1 MYSRHG
7 KSRNKGECGML
18 KITSMK
24 MRLMLAIG
32 GVSLISTLCIGA
44 YFIVSTVRDNHAQLA
59 TYRADLEENVGN
71 QLKGE
76 TEVAYGILDEYYKKQ
91 QAGEL
96 TEEQAKKEA
105 ADRVRDLR
113 YDGGKGYFWIDT
125 VDGNNVVLL
134 GRKDVEGTN
143 RFNAKDPNGYPY
155 IQEINK
161 SAQQE
166 GGGFTRWMF
175 PKPGETEPLPKYGY
189 SIEFK
194 PYHWVI
200 GTGVWIDEIDAI
212 IAQKEAKL
220 AADLRTSILELLG
233 VIVLLQI
240 LMALFSRY
248 VGANIAQPIVRTTER
263 LGIMGTGDFRL
274 EGEAAAEMQEL
285 ASRPDELGTMAQAMQ
300 EMNEKVRALMRNVA
314 QTAEYLAASSEE
326 LTSSAEQAAD
336 VSQSIAESIVKV
348 AGACSEQFDGVQTA
362 NEHTKKL
369 TQHMQDFEGHLEETG
384 QQVQK
389 TSDVATEGRQGVA
402 TAVTGMQSI
411 QTNVSHIAEI
421 IEGLG
426 ENSKQIGEI
435 VDTIAGIAEQTNL
448 LALNAAIEAARA
460 GEHGRG
466 FAVVADEVR
475 KLAEQSQ
482 EAASEISERIG
493 RIQSSTQEAVDAMH
507 QGLSEV
513 MDGTKTVQ
521 GAGTSFEGIASM
533 VGKVAEASQAMQSS
547 VERLTQSIGRIDAAV
562 EEINT
567 KSRSVADE
575 AQTVSAATEEETASM
590 HEIADASRKLAEQA
604 QNLQNSIAVFKI

>member
-1 MYSRHG
+1 
-7 KSRNKGECGML
+7 ML
-18 KITSMK
+18 KISSMK
-24 MRLMLAIG
+24 TRLMLAIG
-32 GVSLISTLCIGA
+32 GVSLVSTLCVGA

-59 TYRADLEENVGN
+59 TYRADLEDSVGS

-76 TEVAYGILDEYYKKQ
+76 TEVAYGIIEEYYKKQ

-96 TEEQAKKEA
+96 TEDQAKKEA

-143 RFNAKDPNGYPY
+143 RYNAKDPNGFPY

-161 SAQQE
+161 AAQQE
-166 GGGFTRWMF
+166 GGGFTRWAF
-175 PKPGETEPLPKYGY
+175 PKPGETESLPKYGY
-189 SIEFK
+189 SIEFQ

-212 IAQKEAKL
+212 VAQKEAKL
-220 AADLRTSILELLG
+220 AADLRTSILESLG

-248 VGANIAQPIVRTTER
+248 VGANIARPIVRTTER
-263 LGIMGTGDFRL
+263 LGVMGTGDFRL

-348 AGACSEQFDGVQTA
+348 AGACSEQFDDVQTA

-369 TQHMQDFEGHLEETG
+369 TQNMQDFEGHLEETG

-389 TSDVATEGRQGVA
+389 TSNVATEGRQGVA

-411 QTNVSHIAEI
+411 ETNVSHIAEL

-513 MDGTKTVQ
+513 MDGTKIVQ
-521 GAGTSFEGIASM
+521 GAGTSFDGIASM
-533 VGKVAEASQAMQSS
+533 VGKAAAASQAMQSS

>member
-1 MYSRHG
+1 
-7 KSRNKGECGML
+7 ML
-18 KITSMK
+18 NISSMK
-24 MRLMLAIG
+24 TRLMLAIG
-32 GVSLISTLCIGA
+32 GVSLVSTLCVGA

-59 TYRADLEENVGN
+59 AYRTDLEESVGN

-76 TEVAYGILDEYYKKQ
+76 TEVAYGILEEYYKKQ

-96 TEEQAKKEA
+96 TEDQAKKEA

-113 YDGGKGYFWIDT
+113 YDGGNGYFWIDT

-134 GRKDVEGTN
+134 GRKDVEGKN
-143 RFNAKDPNGYPY
+143 RFNAKDSNGYPF

-161 SAQQE
+161 AAQQE
-166 GGGFTRWMF
+166 GGGFTRWTF

-194 PYHWVI
+194 PYQWVL
-200 GTGVWIDEIDAI
+200 GTGVWIDEIDAMV
-212 IAQKEAKL
+212 AQKEAAL
-220 AADLRTSILELLG
+220 SASLRTSILEALG
-233 VIVLLQI
+233 VMVLLQI
-240 LMALFSRY
+240 ILALFARY
-248 VGANIAQPIVRTTER
+248 IGANIARPIVRTTER
-263 LGIMGTGDFRL
+263 LGVMGTGDFRL

-348 AGACSEQFDGVQTA
+348 AGACSEQFDDVQTA

-411 QTNVSHIAEI
+411 QTNVSHIAEL

-521 GAGTSFEGIASM
+521 GAGTSFDGIASM
-533 VGKVAEASQAMQSS
+533 VGKVAAASQAMQSS
-547 VERLTQSIGRIDAAV
+547 VERLTQSIGHIDAAV

-604 QNLQNSIAVFKI
+604 QNLQNAIAVFKI

>member
-1 MYSRHG
+1 
-7 KSRNKGECGML
+7 ML
-18 KITSMK
+18 KISSMK
-24 MRLMLAIG
+24 TRLMLAIG
-32 GVSLISTLCIGA
+32 GVSLVSMLCVGA

-59 TYRADLEENVGN
+59 TYRADLEESVGN

-76 TEVAYGILDEYYKKQ
+76 TEVAYGILEEYYKKQ

-96 TEEQAKKEA
+96 TEDQAKKEA

-143 RFNAKDPNGYPY
+143 RYNAKDPNGFPY

-161 SAQQE
+161 AAQQE
-166 GGGFTRWMF
+166 GGGFTRWAF
-175 PKPGETEPLPKYGY
+175 PKPGETESLPKYGY
-189 SIEFK
+189 SIEFQ

-212 IAQKEAKL
+212 VAQKEAKL
-220 AADLRTSILELLG
+220 AADLRTSILESLG

-248 VGANIAQPIVRTTER
+248 VGANIARPIVRTTER
-263 LGIMGTGDFRL
+263 LGVMGTGDFRL

-348 AGACSEQFDGVQTA
+348 AGACSEQFDDVQTA

-411 QTNVSHIAEI
+411 QTNVSHIAEL

-521 GAGTSFEGIASM
+521 GAGTSFDGIASM
-533 VGKVAEASQAMQSS
+533 VGKVAAASQAMQSS
-547 VERLTQSIGRIDAAV
+547 VERLTQSIGHIDAAV

-604 QNLQNSIAVFKI
+604 QNLQNAIAVFKI

>member
-1 MYSRHG
+1 
-7 KSRNKGECGML
+7 ML
-18 KITSMK
+18 KISSMK
-24 MRLMLAIG
+24 TRLMLAIG
-32 GVSLISTLCIGA
+32 GVSLVSTLCVGA

-59 TYRADLEENVGN
+59 TYRADLEESVGN

-76 TEVAYGILDEYYKKQ
+76 TEVAYGILEEYYKKQ

-96 TEEQAKKEA
+96 TEDQAKKEA
-105 ADRVRDLR
+105 ADCVRDLR

-143 RFNAKDPNGYPY
+143 RYNAKDPNGFPY

-161 SAQQE
+161 AAQQE
-166 GGGFTRWMF
+166 GGGFTRWEF
-175 PKPGETEPLPKYGY
+175 PKPGETESLPKYGY
-189 SIEFK
+189 SIEFQ

-200 GTGVWIDEIDAI
+200 GTGVWIDAIDAI
-212 IAQKEAKL
+212 VAQKEAKL
-220 AADLRTSILELLG
+220 AANLRTSILESLG

-240 LMALFSRY
+240 LLALFARY
-248 VGANIAQPIVRTTER
+248 IGANIARPIVRTTER
-263 LGIMGTGDFRL
+263 LGVMGTGDFRL
-274 EGEAAAEMQEL
+274 EGEAAAEMEEL

-348 AGACSEQFDGVQTA
+348 AGACSEQFDDVQTA

-411 QTNVSHIAEI
+411 QTNVSHIAEL

-448 LALNAAIEAARA
+448 LALNAAIEAARGGA
-460 GEHGRG
+460 CRG

-521 GAGTSFEGIASM
+521 GAGTSFDGIASM
-533 VGKVAEASQAMQSS
+533 VGKVAAASQAMQSS
-547 VERLTQSIGRIDAAV
+547 VERLKQSIGHIDAAV

-604 QNLQNSIAVFKI
+604 QNLQNAIAVFKI

>member
-1 MYSRHG
+1 
-7 KSRNKGECGML
+7 ML
-18 KITSMK
+18 KISSMK
-24 MRLMLAIG
+24 TRLMLAIG
-32 GVSLISTLCIGA
+32 GVSLVSTLCVGA

-59 TYRADLEENVGN
+59 TYQADLEESVGN

-76 TEVAYGILDEYYKKQ
+76 TEVAYGILEEYYKKQ

-96 TEEQAKKEA
+96 TEDQAKKEA

-113 YDGGKGYFWIDT
+113 YDGGNGYFWIDT

-134 GRKDVEGTN
+134 GRKDVEGKN
-143 RFNAKDPNGYPY
+143 RFNAKDSNGYPF

-161 SAQQE
+161 AAQQE
-166 GGGFTRWMF
+166 GGGFTRWTF

-194 PYHWVI
+194 PYQWVL
-200 GTGVWIDEIDAI
+200 GTGVWIDEIDAMV
-212 IAQKEAKL
+212 AQKEAAL
-220 AADLRTSILELLG
+220 SASLRTSILEALG
-233 VIVLLQI
+233 VMVLLQI
-240 LMALFSRY
+240 ILALFARY
-248 VGANIAQPIVRTTER
+248 IGANIARPIMRMTER

-274 EGEAAAEMQEL
+274 EGEAAAEMEEL

-300 EMNEKVRALMRNVA
+300 ELNEKVRALMRNVA

-348 AGACSEQFDGVQTA
+348 AGACSEQFDDVQTA

-369 TQHMQDFEGHLEETG
+369 TQNMQDFEGHLEETG

-389 TSDVATEGRQGVA
+389 TSNVATEGRQGVA

-411 QTNVSHIAEI
+411 ETNVSHIAEL

-521 GAGTSFEGIASM
+521 GAGTSFDGIASM
-533 VGKVAEASQAMQSS
+533 VGKAAAASQAMQSS
-547 VERLTQSIGRIDAAV
+547 VERLTQSIGHIDAAV

-604 QNLQNSIAVFKI
+604 QNLQNAIAVFKI

>member
-1 MYSRHG
+1 
-7 KSRNKGECGML
+7 ML

-24 MRLMLAIG
+24 TRLMLAIG

-44 YFIVSTVRDNHAQLA
+44 YFIVSAVRDNHAQLA

-113 YDGGKGYFWIDT
+113 YDGGNGYFWIDT

-248 VGANIAQPIVRTTER
+248 VGANIARPIVRTTER

-547 VERLTQSIGRIDAAV
+547 VERLTQSIGRIDTAV

>member
-1 MYSRHG
+1 
-7 KSRNKGECGML
+7 
-18 KITSMK
+18 MK
-24 MRLMLAIG
+24 TRLMLAIG
-32 GVSLISTLCIGA
+32 GVSLVSTLCVGA

-59 TYRADLEENVGN
+59 TYRADLEESVGN

-76 TEVAYGILDEYYKKQ
+76 TEVAYGILEEYYKKQ

-96 TEEQAKKEA
+96 TEDQAKKEA
-105 ADRVRDLR
+105 ADCVRDLR

-143 RFNAKDPNGYPY
+143 RYNAKDPNGFPY

-161 SAQQE
+161 AAQQE
-166 GGGFTRWMF
+166 GGGFTRWAF
-175 PKPGETEPLPKYGY
+175 PKPGETESLPKYGY
-189 SIEFK
+189 SIEFQ

-212 IAQKEAKL
+212 VAQKEAKL
-220 AADLRTSILELLG
+220 AADLRTSILESLG

-248 VGANIAQPIVRTTER
+248 VGANIARPIVRTTER
-263 LGIMGTGDFRL
+263 LGVMGTGDFRL

-348 AGACSEQFDGVQTA
+348 AGACSEQFDDVQTA

-411 QTNVSHIAEI
+411 QTNVSHIAEL

-521 GAGTSFEGIASM
+521 GAGTSFDGIASM
-533 VGKVAEASQAMQSS
+533 VGKVAAASQAMQSS
-547 VERLTQSIGRIDAAV
+547 VERLKQSIGRIDAAV

-604 QNLQNSIAVFKI
+604 QNLQNAIAVFKI

>member
-1 MYSRHG
+1 
-7 KSRNKGECGML
+7 ML
-18 KITSMK
+18 KISSMK
-24 MRLMLAIG
+24 TRLMLAIG
-32 GVSLISTLCIGA
+32 GVSLVSTLCVGA

-59 TYRADLEENVGN
+59 AYRTDLEESVGN

-76 TEVAYGILDEYYKKQ
+76 TEVAYGILEEYYKKQ

-96 TEEQAKKEA
+96 TEDQAKKEA

-113 YDGGKGYFWIDT
+113 YGDGKGYFWIDT

-143 RFNAKDPNGYPY
+143 RYNAKDPNGFPY

-161 SAQQE
+161 AAQQE
-166 GGGFTRWMF
+166 GGGFTRWEF
-175 PKPGETEPLPKYGY
+175 PKPGETESLPKYGY
-189 SIEFK
+189 SIEFQ

-212 IAQKEAKL
+212 VAQKEAKL
-220 AADLRTSILELLG
+220 AANLRTSILESLG

-240 LMALFSRY
+240 LLALFARY
-248 VGANIAQPIVRTTER
+248 IGANIARPIVRTTER

-300 EMNEKVRALMRNVA
+300 EMNDKVRALMRNVA

-348 AGACSEQFDGVQTA
+348 AGACSEQFDDVQTA

-411 QTNVSHIAEI
+411 QTNVSHIAEL

-521 GAGTSFEGIASM
+521 GAGTSFDGIASM
-533 VGKVAEASQAMQSS
+533 VGKAAAASQAMQSS

>member
-113 YDGGKGYFWIDT
+113 YDGGNGYFWIDT

-248 VGANIAQPIVRTTER
+248 VGANIARPIVRTTER

-300 EMNEKVRALMRNVA
+300 EMNEKVRTLMRNVA

-533 VGKVAEASQAMQSS
+533 VGQVAEASRAMQSS

>member
-1 MYSRHG
+1 
-7 KSRNKGECGML
+7 
-18 KITSMK
+18 MK
-24 MRLMLAIG
+24 TRLMLAIC
-32 GVSLISTLCIGA
+32 GVSIVSTLCIGA
-44 YFIVSTVRDNHAQLA
+44 YFIVSSVRDNHAQLA
-59 TYRADLEENVGN
+59 AYRADLEDNVGS

-76 TEVAYGILDEYYKKQ
+76 TEVAYGILEEYYKKQ

-113 YDGGKGYFWIDT
+113 YDGGKDYFWIDT

>member
-1 MYSRHG
+1 
-7 KSRNKGECGML
+7 ML
-18 KITSMK
+18 NISSMK
-24 MRLMLAIG
+24 TRLMLAIG
-32 GVSLISTLCIGA
+32 GVSLVSTLCVGA

-59 TYRADLEENVGN
+59 AYRTDLEESVGN

-76 TEVAYGILDEYYKKQ
+76 TEVAYGILEEYYKKQ

-96 TEEQAKKEA
+96 TEDQAKKEA

-113 YDGGKGYFWIDT
+113 YDDGKGYFWIDT

-134 GRKDVEGTN
+134 GRKDVEGKN
-143 RFNAKDPNGYPY
+143 RFNAKDSNGYPF

-161 SAQQE
+161 AAQQE
-166 GGGFTRWMF
+166 GGGFTRWTF

-194 PYHWVI
+194 PYQWVL
-200 GTGVWIDEIDAI
+200 GTGVWIDEIDAMV
-212 IAQKEAKL
+212 AQKEAAL
-220 AADLRTSILELLG
+220 SASLRTSILEALG
-233 VIVLLQI
+233 VMVLLQI
-240 LMALFSRY
+240 ILALFARY
-248 VGANIAQPIVRTTER
+248 IGANIARPIVRTTER
-263 LGIMGTGDFRL
+263 LGVMGTGDFRL

-348 AGACSEQFDGVQTA
+348 AGACSEQFDDVQTA

-369 TQHMQDFEGHLEETG
+369 TQHMQDFEGNLEETG

-411 QTNVSHIAEI
+411 QTNVSHIAEL

-521 GAGTSFEGIASM
+521 GAGTSFDGIASM
-533 VGKVAEASQAMQSS
+533 VGKVAAASQAMQSS
-547 VERLTQSIGRIDAAV
+547 VERLTQSIGHIDAAV

-604 QNLQNSIAVFKI
+604 QNLQNAIAVFKI

>member
-1 MYSRHG
+1 
-7 KSRNKGECGML
+7 ML
-18 KITSMK
+18 KISSMK
-24 MRLMLAIG
+24 TRLMLAIC
-32 GVSLISTLCIGA
+32 GVSIVSTLCIGA
-44 YFIVSTVRDNHAQLA
+44 YFIVNTVRDNHAQLA
-59 TYRADLEENVGN
+59 TYRADLEDSVGS

-76 TEVAYGILDEYYKKQ
+76 TEVAYGIIEEYYKKQ

-96 TEEQAKKEA
+96 TEDQAKKEA

-113 YDGGKGYFWIDT
+113 YDDGKGYFWIDT

-143 RFNAKDPNGYPY
+143 RYNAKDPNGFPY

-161 SAQQE
+161 AAQQE
-166 GGGFTRWMF
+166 GGGFTRWEF
-175 PKPGETEPLPKYGY
+175 PKPGETESLPKYGY
-189 SIEFK
+189 SLEFQ
-194 PYHWVI
+194 PYHWVL

-212 IAQKEAKL
+212 VAQKEAKL
-220 AADLRTSILELLG
+220 AANLRTSILESLG

-240 LMALFSRY
+240 LLALFSRY
-248 VGANIAQPIVRTTER
+248 IGANIARPIVRTTER
-263 LGIMGTGDFRL
+263 LGVMGTGDFRL

-348 AGACSEQFDGVQTA
+348 AGACSEQFDDVQTA

-389 TSDVATEGRQGVA
+389 TSNVATEGRQGVA

-411 QTNVSHIAEI
+411 ETNVSHIAEL

-521 GAGTSFEGIASM
+521 GAGTSFDGIASM
-533 VGKVAEASQAMQSS
+533 VGKAAAASQAMQSS

>member
-1 MYSRHG
+1 
-7 KSRNKGECGML
+7 ML
-18 KITSMK
+18 NISSMK
-24 MRLMLAIG
+24 TRLMLAIG
-32 GVSLISTLCIGA
+32 GVSLVSTLCVGA

-59 TYRADLEENVGN
+59 AYRTDLEESVGN

-76 TEVAYGILDEYYKKQ
+76 TEVAYGILEEYYKKQ

-96 TEEQAKKEA
+96 TEDQAKKEA

-113 YDGGKGYFWIDT
+113 YDGGNGYFWIDT

-134 GRKDVEGTN
+134 GRKDVEGKN
-143 RFNAKDPNGYPY
+143 RFNAKDSNGYPF

-161 SAQQE
+161 AAQQE
-166 GGGFTRWMF
+166 GGGFTRWTF

-194 PYHWVI
+194 PYQWVL
-200 GTGVWIDEIDAI
+200 GTGVWIDEIDAMV
-212 IAQKEAKL
+212 AQKEAAL
-220 AADLRTSILELLG
+220 SASLRTSILEALG
-233 VIVLLQI
+233 VMVLLQI
-240 LMALFSRY
+240 ILALFARY
-248 VGANIAQPIVRTTER
+248 IGANIARPIVRTTER
-263 LGIMGTGDFRL
+263 LGVMGTGDFRL

-348 AGACSEQFDGVQTA
+348 AGACSEQFDDVQTA

-369 TQHMQDFEGHLEETG
+369 TQHMQDFEGNLEETG

-411 QTNVSHIAEI
+411 QTNVSHIAEL

-521 GAGTSFEGIASM
+521 GAGTSFDGIASM
-533 VGKVAEASQAMQSS
+533 VGKVAAASQAMQSS
-547 VERLTQSIGRIDAAV
+547 VERLTQSIGHIDAAV

-604 QNLQNSIAVFKI
+604 QNLQNAIAVFKI

>member
-1 MYSRHG
+1 
-7 KSRNKGECGML
+7 ML

-24 MRLMLAIG
+24 TRLMLAIG

-113 YDGGKGYFWIDT
+113 YDGGNGYFWIDT

-248 VGANIAQPIVRTTER
+248 AGANIARPIVRTTER

-362 NEHTKKL
+362 HEHTKKL

-533 VGKVAEASQAMQSS
+533 VGKVAEASRAMQSS
-547 VERLTQSIGRIDAAV
+547 VGRLTQSIGRIDAAV

>member
-1 MYSRHG
+1 
-7 KSRNKGECGML
+7 
-18 KITSMK
+18 MK
-24 MRLMLAIG
+24 TRLMLAIC
-32 GVSLISTLCIGA
+32 GVSIVSTLCIGA
-44 YFIVSTVRDNHAQLA
+44 YFIVSSVRDNHAQLA
-59 TYRADLEENVGN
+59 AYRADLEDNVGS

-76 TEVAYGILDEYYKKQ
+76 TEVAYGILEEYYKKQ

>member
-1 MYSRHG
+1 
-7 KSRNKGECGML
+7 ML
-18 KITSMK
+18 KISSMK
-24 MRLMLAIG
+24 TRLMLAIC
-32 GVSLISTLCIGA
+32 GVSIVSTLCIGA
-44 YFIVSTVRDNHAQLA
+44 YFIVNTVRDNHAQLA
-59 TYRADLEENVGN
+59 TYRADLEDSVGS

-76 TEVAYGILDEYYKKQ
+76 TEVAYGIIEEYYKKQ

-96 TEEQAKKEA
+96 TEDQAKKEA

-113 YDGGKGYFWIDT
+113 YDDGKGYFWIDT

-143 RFNAKDPNGYPY
+143 RYNAKDPNGFPY

-161 SAQQE
+161 AAQQE
-166 GGGFTRWMF
+166 GGGFTRWEF
-175 PKPGETEPLPKYGY
+175 PKPGETESLPKYGY
-189 SIEFK
+189 SIEFQ

-212 IAQKEAKL
+212 VAQKEAKL
-220 AADLRTSILELLG
+220 AANLRTSILESLG

-248 VGANIAQPIVRTTER
+248 IGANIARPIVRTTER
-263 LGIMGTGDFRL
+263 LGVMGTGDFRL

-348 AGACSEQFDGVQTA
+348 AGACSEQFDDVQTA

-389 TSDVATEGRQGVA
+389 TSNVATEGRQGVA

-411 QTNVSHIAEI
+411 ETNVSHIAEL

-521 GAGTSFEGIASM
+521 GAGTSFDGIASM
-533 VGKVAEASQAMQSS
+533 VGKAAAASQAMQSS

>member
-1 MYSRHG
+1 
-7 KSRNKGECGML
+7 ML
-18 KITSMK
+18 KISSMK
-24 MRLMLAIG
+24 TRLMLAIG
-32 GVSLISTLCIGA
+32 GVSLVSTLCVGA

-59 TYRADLEENVGN
+59 AYRTDLEESVGN

-76 TEVAYGILDEYYKKQ
+76 TAVAYGILEEYYKKQ

-96 TEEQAKKEA
+96 TEDQAKKEA

-143 RFNAKDPNGYPY
+143 RYNAKDPNGFPY

-161 SAQQE
+161 AAQQE
-166 GGGFTRWMF
+166 GGGFTRWAF
-175 PKPGETEPLPKYGY
+175 PKPGETESLPKYGY
-189 SIEFK
+189 SIEFQ

-212 IAQKEAKL
+212 VAQKEAKL
-220 AADLRTSILELLG
+220 AADLRTSILESLG

-248 VGANIAQPIVRTTER
+248 VGANIARPIVRTTER
-263 LGIMGTGDFRL
+263 LGVMGTGDFRL

-348 AGACSEQFDGVQTA
+348 AGACSEQFDDVQTA

-369 TQHMQDFEGHLEETG
+369 TQNMQDFEGHLEETG

-389 TSDVATEGRQGVA
+389 TSNVATEGRQGVA

-411 QTNVSHIAEI
+411 ETNVSHIAEL

-513 MDGTKTVQ
+513 MDGTKIVQ
-521 GAGTSFEGIASM
+521 GAGTSFDGIASM
-533 VGKVAEASQAMQSS
+533 VGKAAAASQAMQSS

>member
-1 MYSRHG
+1 
-7 KSRNKGECGML
+7 ML

-113 YDGGKGYFWIDT
+113 YDGGNGYFWIDT

>member
-1 MYSRHG
+1 
-7 KSRNKGECGML
+7 
-18 KITSMK
+18 MK
-24 MRLMLAIG
+24 TRLMLAIC
-32 GVSLISTLCIGA
+32 GVSIVSTLCIGA

-113 YDGGKGYFWIDT
+113 YDGGNGYFWIDT

-248 VGANIAQPIVRTTER
+248 VGANIARPIVRTTER
-263 LGIMGTGDFRL
+263 LVIMGTGDFRL

-362 NEHTKKL
+362 HEHTKKL

-533 VGKVAEASQAMQSS
+533 VGKVAEASRAMQSS

>member
-1 MYSRHG
+1 
-7 KSRNKGECGML
+7 ML
-18 KITSMK
+18 KISSMK
-24 MRLMLAIG
+24 TRLMLAIG
-32 GVSLISTLCIGA
+32 GVSLVSTLCVGA

-59 TYRADLEENVGN
+59 TYRADLEDSVGS

-76 TEVAYGILDEYYKKQ
+76 TEVAYGIIEEYYKKQ

-96 TEEQAKKEA
+96 TEDQAKKEA

-113 YDGGKGYFWIDT
+113 YDDGKGYFWIDT

-143 RFNAKDPNGYPY
+143 RYNAKDPNGFPY

-161 SAQQE
+161 AAQQE
-166 GGGFTRWMF
+166 GGGFTRWEF
-175 PKPGETEPLPKYGY
+175 PKPGETESLPKYGY
-189 SIEFK
+189 SIEFQ

-212 IAQKEAKL
+212 VAQKEAKL
-220 AADLRTSILELLG
+220 AANLRTSILESLG

-248 VGANIAQPIVRTTER
+248 IGANIARPIVRTTER
-263 LGIMGTGDFRL
+263 LGVMGTGDFRL

-348 AGACSEQFDGVQTA
+348 AGACSEQFDDVQTA

-369 TQHMQDFEGHLEETG
+369 TQNMQDFEGHLEETG

-389 TSDVATEGRQGVA
+389 TSNVATEGRQGVA

-411 QTNVSHIAEI
+411 ETNVSHIAEL

-521 GAGTSFEGIASM
+521 GAGTSFDGIASM
-533 VGKVAEASQAMQSS
+533 VGKAAAASQAMQSS

>member
-1 MYSRHG
+1 
-7 KSRNKGECGML
+7 
-18 KITSMK
+18 MK
-24 MRLMLAIG
+24 TRLMLAIC
-32 GVSLISTLCIGA
+32 GVSIVSTLCIGA

-59 TYRADLEENVGN
+59 AYRADLEDNVGS

-76 TEVAYGILDEYYKKQ
+76 TEVAYGILEEYYKKQ

>member
-113 YDGGKGYFWIDT
+113 YDGGNGYFWIDT

-248 VGANIAQPIVRTTER
+248 AGANIARPIVRTTER

-533 VGKVAEASQAMQSS
+533 VGKVAEASRAMQSS
-547 VERLTQSIGRIDAAV
+547 VGRLTQSIGRIDAAV

>member
-1 MYSRHG
+1 
-7 KSRNKGECGML
+7 
-18 KITSMK
+18 MK
-24 MRLMLAIG
+24 TRLMLAIC
-32 GVSLISTLCIGA
+32 GVSIVSTLCIGA

-59 TYRADLEENVGN
+59 VYRADLEDSVGN

-76 TEVAYGILDEYYKKQ
+76 TEVAYGILEEYYKKQ

-96 TEEQAKKEA
+96 TEDQAKKEA

-113 YDGGKGYFWIDT
+113 YDGGNGYFWIDT

-134 GRKDVEGTN
+134 GRKDVEGKN
-143 RFNAKDPNGYPY
+143 RFNAKDSNGYPF

-161 SAQQE
+161 AAQQE
-166 GGGFTRWMF
+166 GGGFTRWTF

-194 PYHWVI
+194 PYQWVL
-200 GTGVWIDEIDAI
+200 GTGVWIDEIDAMV
-212 IAQKEAKL
+212 AQKEAAL
-220 AADLRTSILELLG
+220 SASLRTSILEALG
-233 VIVLLQI
+233 VMVLLQI
-240 LMALFSRY
+240 ILALFARY
-248 VGANIAQPIVRTTER
+248 IGANIARPIVRTTER
-263 LGIMGTGDFRL
+263 LGVMGTGDFRL

-285 ASRPDELGTMAQAMQ
+285 ASRPDEFGTMAQAMQ

-369 TQHMQDFEGHLEETG
+369 TQHMQDFEGNLEETG

-411 QTNVSHIAEI
+411 QTNVSHIAEL

-521 GAGTSFEGIASM
+521 GAGTSFDGIASM
-533 VGKVAEASQAMQSS
+533 VGKVAAASQAMQSS
-547 VERLTQSIGRIDAAV
+547 VERLTQSIGHIDAAV

-604 QNLQNSIAVFKI
+604 QNLQNAIAVFKI

>member
-1 MYSRHG
+1 
-7 KSRNKGECGML
+7 ML
-18 KITSMK
+18 KISSMK
-24 MRLMLAIG
+24 TRLMLAIG
-32 GVSLISTLCIGA
+32 GVSLVSTLCVGA

-59 TYRADLEENVGN
+59 TYRADLEESVGN

-76 TEVAYGILDEYYKKQ
+76 TEVAYGILEEYYKKQ

-96 TEEQAKKEA
+96 TEDQAKKEA

-143 RFNAKDPNGYPY
+143 RYNAKDPNGFPY

-161 SAQQE
+161 AAQQE
-166 GGGFTRWMF
+166 GGGFTRWAF
-175 PKPGETEPLPKYGY
+175 PKPGETESLPKYGY
-189 SIEFK
+189 SIEFQ

-212 IAQKEAKL
+212 VAQKEAKL
-220 AADLRTSILELLG
+220 AADLRTSILESLG

-248 VGANIAQPIVRTTER
+248 VGANIARPIVRTTER
-263 LGIMGTGDFRL
+263 LGVMGTGDFRL

-348 AGACSEQFDGVQTA
+348 AGACSEQFDDVQTA

-389 TSDVATEGRQGVA
+389 TSNVATEGRQGVA

-411 QTNVSHIAEI
+411 ETNVSHIAEL

-513 MDGTKTVQ
+513 MDGTKIVQ
-521 GAGTSFEGIASM
+521 GAGTSFDGIASM
-533 VGKVAEASQAMQSS
+533 VGKAAAASQAMQSS

>member
-1 MYSRHG
+1 
-7 KSRNKGECGML
+7 ML
-18 KITSMK
+18 KISSMK
-24 MRLMLAIG
+24 TRLMLAIC
-32 GVSLISTLCIGA
+32 GVSIVSTLCIGA
-44 YFIVSTVRDNHAQLA
+44 YFIVNTVRDNHAQLA
-59 TYRADLEENVGN
+59 TYRADLEDSVGS

-76 TEVAYGILDEYYKKQ
+76 TEVAYGIIEEYYKKQ

-96 TEEQAKKEA
+96 TEDQAKKEA

-113 YDGGKGYFWIDT
+113 YDDGKGYFWIDT

-143 RFNAKDPNGYPY
+143 RYNAKDPNGFPY

-161 SAQQE
+161 AAQQE
-166 GGGFTRWMF
+166 GGGFTRWEF
-175 PKPGETEPLPKYGY
+175 PKPGETESLPKYGY
-189 SIEFK
+189 SIEFQ

-212 IAQKEAKL
+212 VAQKEAKL
-220 AADLRTSILELLG
+220 AANLRTSILESLG

-240 LMALFSRY
+240 LLALFSRDI
-248 VGANIAQPIVRTTER
+248 GANIARPIVRTTER
-263 LGIMGTGDFRL
+263 LGVMGTGDFRL

-348 AGACSEQFDGVQTA
+348 AGACSEQFDDVQTA

-389 TSDVATEGRQGVA
+389 TSNVATEGRQGVA

-411 QTNVSHIAEI
+411 ETNVSHIAEL

-521 GAGTSFEGIASM
+521 GAGTSFDGIASM
-533 VGKVAEASQAMQSS
+533 VGKAAAASQAMQSS

>member
-1 MYSRHG
+1 M
-7 KSRNKGECGML
+7 
-18 KITSMK
+18 
-24 MRLMLAIG
+24 
-32 GVSLISTLCIGA
+32 
-44 YFIVSTVRDNHAQLA
+44 
-59 TYRADLEENVGN
+59 
-71 QLKGE
+71 
-76 TEVAYGILDEYYKKQ
+76 
-91 QAGEL
+91 
-96 TEEQAKKEA
+96 
-105 ADRVRDLR
+105 
-113 YDGGKGYFWIDT
+113 
-125 VDGNNVVLL
+125 
-134 GRKDVEGTN
+134 
-143 RFNAKDPNGYPY
+143 
-155 IQEINK
+155 
-161 SAQQE
+161 
-166 GGGFTRWMF
+166 
-175 PKPGETEPLPKYGY
+175 
-189 SIEFK
+189 
-194 PYHWVI
+194 I

-212 IAQKEAKL
+212 VAQKEAKL
-220 AADLRTSILELLG
+220 AADLRTSILESLG

-248 VGANIAQPIVRTTER
+248 VGANIARPIVRTTER
-263 LGIMGTGDFRL
+263 LGVMGTGDFRL

-348 AGACSEQFDGVQTA
+348 AGACSEQFDDVQTA

-369 TQHMQDFEGHLEETG
+369 TQNMQDFEGHLEETG

-389 TSDVATEGRQGVA
+389 TSNVATEGRQGVA

-411 QTNVSHIAEI
+411 ETNVSHIAEL

-521 GAGTSFEGIASM
+521 GAGTSFDGIASM
-533 VGKVAEASQAMQSS
+533 VGKVAAASQAMQSS
-547 VERLTQSIGRIDAAV
+547 VERLTQSIGHIDAAV

>member
-1 MYSRHG
+1 
-7 KSRNKGECGML
+7 ML
-18 KITSMK
+18 RLSSMK
-24 MRLMLAIG
+24 TRLMLAIG
-32 GVSLISTLCIGA
+32 GVSLVTTLCIGG
-44 YFIVSTVRDNHAQLA
+44 YFIAGTVSDNHAQLA
-59 TYRADLEENVGN
+59 AYRADLEKNIGN

-76 TEVAYGILDEYYKKQ
+76 TEVAYSIIGEYYKKQ

-113 YDGGKGYFWIDT
+113 YDDGKGYFWIDT

-134 GRKDVEGTN
+134 GRKDVEGKN
-143 RFNAKDPNGYPY
+143 RFNAKDSNGSPF

-161 SAQQE
+161 AAQQE
-166 GGGFTRWMF
+166 GGGFTRWTF

-194 PYHWVI
+194 PYQWVL
-200 GTGVWIDEIDAI
+200 GTGVWIDEIDAMVV
-212 IAQKEAKL
+212 QKEAAL
-220 AADLRTSILELLG
+220 SASLRTSILESLG
-233 VIVLLQI
+233 VMVLLLII
-240 LMALFSRY
+240 LALFARY
-248 VGANIAQPIVRTTER
+248 IGANIARPIVRTTER
-263 LGIMGTGDFRL
+263 LGVMGTGDFRL

-348 AGACSEQFDGVQTA
+348 AGACSEQFDDVQTA

-411 QTNVSHIAEI
+411 QTNVSHIAEL

-521 GAGTSFEGIASM
+521 GAGTSFDGIASM
-533 VGKVAEASQAMQSS
+533 VGKTAAASQAMQSS
-547 VERLTQSIGRIDAAV
+547 V

>member
-1 MYSRHG
+1 
-7 KSRNKGECGML
+7 ML
-18 KITSMK
+18 KISSMK
-24 MRLMLAIG
+24 TRLMLAIG
-32 GVSLISTLCIGA
+32 GVSLVSTLCVGA

-59 TYRADLEENVGN
+59 TYRADLEDSVGS

-76 TEVAYGILDEYYKKQ
+76 TEVAYGIIEEYYKKQ

-96 TEEQAKKEA
+96 TEDQAKKEA

-113 YDGGKGYFWIDT
+113 YDDGKGYFWIDT

-143 RFNAKDPNGYPY
+143 RYNAKDPNGFPY

-161 SAQQE
+161 AAQQE
-166 GGGFTRWMF
+166 GGGFTRWEF
-175 PKPGETEPLPKYGY
+175 PKPGEIESLPKYGY
-189 SIEFK
+189 SIEFQ

-212 IAQKEAKL
+212 VAQKEAKL
-220 AADLRTSILELLG
+220 AANLRTSILESLG

-240 LMALFSRY
+240 LLALFSRY
-248 VGANIAQPIVRTTER
+248 IGANIARPIVRTTER
-263 LGIMGTGDFRL
+263 LGVMGTGDFRL

-348 AGACSEQFDGVQTA
+348 AGACSEQFDDVQTA

-389 TSDVATEGRQGVA
+389 TSNVATEGRQGVA

-411 QTNVSHIAEI
+411 ETNVSHIAEL

-521 GAGTSFEGIASM
+521 GAGTSFDGIASM
-533 VGKVAEASQAMQSS
+533 VGKAAAASQAMQSS

>member
-1 MYSRHG
+1 
-7 KSRNKGECGML
+7 
-18 KITSMK
+18 MK

-113 YDGGKGYFWIDT
+113 YDGGNGYFWIDT

-248 VGANIAQPIVRTTER
+248 AGANIARPIVRTTER

-533 VGKVAEASQAMQSS
+533 VGKVAEASRAMQSS
-547 VERLTQSIGRIDAAV
+547 VGRLTQSIGRIDAAV

>member
-1 MYSRHG
+1 
-7 KSRNKGECGML
+7 ML
-18 KITSMK
+18 KISSMK
-24 MRLMLAIG
+24 TRLMLAIG
-32 GVSLISTLCIGA
+32 GVSLVSTLCVGA

-59 TYRADLEENVGN
+59 TYRADLEDSVGS

-76 TEVAYGILDEYYKKQ
+76 TEVAYGIIEEYYKKQ

-96 TEEQAKKEA
+96 TEDQAKKEA

-113 YDGGKGYFWIDT
+113 YDDGKGYFWIDT

-143 RFNAKDPNGYPY
+143 RYNAKDPNGFPY

-161 SAQQE
+161 AAQQE
-166 GGGFTRWMF
+166 GGGFTRWEF
-175 PKPGETEPLPKYGY
+175 PKPGETESLPKYGY
-189 SIEFK
+189 SIEFQ

-212 IAQKEAKL
+212 VAQKEAKL
-220 AADLRTSILELLG
+220 AANLRTSILESLG

-240 LMALFSRY
+240 LLALFSRY
-248 VGANIAQPIVRTTER
+248 IGANIARPIVRTTER
-263 LGIMGTGDFRL
+263 LGVMGTGDFRL

-348 AGACSEQFDGVQTA
+348 AGACSEQFDDVQTA

-389 TSDVATEGRQGVA
+389 TSNVATEGRQGVA

-411 QTNVSHIAEI
+411 ETNVSHIAEL

-521 GAGTSFEGIASM
+521 GAGTSFDGIASM
-533 VGKVAEASQAMQSS
+533 VGKAAAASQAMQSS

>member
-1 MYSRHG
+1 
-7 KSRNKGECGML
+7 ML
-18 KITSMK
+18 NISSMK
-24 MRLMLAIG
+24 TRLMLAIG
-32 GVSLISTLCIGA
+32 GVSLVSTLCVGA

-59 TYRADLEENVGN
+59 AYRTDLEESVGN

-76 TEVAYGILDEYYKKQ
+76 TEVAYGLLEEYYKKQ

-96 TEEQAKKEA
+96 TEDQAKKEA

-113 YDGGKGYFWIDT
+113 YDDGKGYFWIDT

-143 RFNAKDPNGYPY
+143 RYNAKDPNGFPY
-155 IQEINK
+155 IQELNK
-161 SAQQE
+161 AAQQE
-166 GGGFTRWMF
+166 GGGFTRWEF
-175 PKPGETEPLPKYGY
+175 PKPGETESLPKYGY
-189 SIEFK
+189 SIEFQ

-200 GTGVWIDEIDAI
+200 GTGVWIDEIDAFV
-212 IAQKEAKL
+212 AQKEAKL
-220 AADLRTSILELLG
+220 AANLRTSILESLG

-240 LMALFSRY
+240 LLALFARY
-248 VGANIAQPIVRTTER
+248 IGANIARPIVRTTER
-263 LGIMGTGDFRL
+263 LGVMGTGDFRL

-348 AGACSEQFDGVQTA
+348 AGACSEQFDDVQTA

-411 QTNVSHIAEI
+411 QTNVSHIAEL

-521 GAGTSFEGIASM
+521 GAGTSFDGIASM
-533 VGKVAEASQAMQSS
+533 VGKAAAASQAMQSS
-547 VERLTQSIGRIDAAV
+547 VERLTQSIGHIDAAV

>member
-1 MYSRHG
+1 
-7 KSRNKGECGML
+7 
-18 KITSMK
+18 MK
-24 MRLMLAIG
+24 TRLMLAIC
-32 GVSLISTLCIGA
+32 GVSIVSTLCIGA

-59 TYRADLEENVGN
+59 AYRADLEDNVGS

-76 TEVAYGILDEYYKKQ
+76 TEVAYGILEEYYKKQ

-175 PKPGETEPLPKYGY
+175 PKPGETESLPKYGY

-194 PYHWVI
+194 PYHWVL

-212 IAQKEAKL
+212 VAQKEAKL
-220 AADLRTSILELLG
+220 AADLRTSILESLG
-233 VIVLLQI
+233 MMVLLQV
-240 LMALFSRY
+240 LLALFSRY
-248 VGANIAQPIVRTTER
+248 VGANIARPIVRTTER

-326 LTSSAEQAAD
+326 LTSS
-336 VSQSIAESIVKV
+336 QSIAESIVKV
-348 AGACSEQFDGVQTA
+348 AGACSEQFDDVQTA

-411 QTNVSHIAEI
+411 QTNVSHIAEL

-435 VDTIAGIAEQTNL
+435 VDTIANIADQTNL

>member
-113 YDGGKGYFWIDT
+113 YDGGNGYFWIDT

-248 VGANIAQPIVRTTER
+248 VGANIARPIVRTTER

-389 TSDVATEGRQGVA
+389 TSDVATEGRHGVA

-533 VGKVAEASQAMQSS
+533 VGKVAEASRAMQSS

>member
-1 MYSRHG
+1 
-7 KSRNKGECGML
+7 ML
-18 KITSMK
+18 KISSMK
-24 MRLMLAIG
+24 TRLMLAIG
-32 GVSLISTLCIGA
+32 GVSLVSTLCVGA

-59 TYRADLEENVGN
+59 TYRADLEDSVGS

-76 TEVAYGILDEYYKKQ
+76 TEVAYGIIEEYYKKQ

-96 TEEQAKKEA
+96 TEDQAKKEA

-113 YDGGKGYFWIDT
+113 YDDGKGYFWIDT

-143 RFNAKDPNGYPY
+143 RYNAKDPNGFPY

-161 SAQQE
+161 AAQQE
-166 GGGFTRWMF
+166 GGGFTRWEF
-175 PKPGETEPLPKYGY
+175 PKPGETESLPKYGY
-189 SIEFK
+189 SIEFQ

-212 IAQKEAKL
+212 VAQKEAKL
-220 AADLRTSILELLG
+220 AANLRTSILESLG

-248 VGANIAQPIVRTTER
+248 IGANIARPIVRTTER
-263 LGIMGTGDFRL
+263 LGVMGTGDFRL

-348 AGACSEQFDGVQTA
+348 AGACSEQFDDVQTA

-389 TSDVATEGRQGVA
+389 TSNVATEGRQGVA

-411 QTNVSHIAEI
+411 ETNVSHIAEL

-521 GAGTSFEGIASM
+521 GAGTSFDGIASM
-533 VGKVAEASQAMQSS
+533 VGKAAVASQAMQSS

>member
-113 YDGGKGYFWIDT
+113 YDGGNGYFWIDT

-212 IAQKEAKL
+212 NAQKDAKL

-248 VGANIAQPIVRTTER
+248 AGANIARPIVRTTER

-533 VGKVAEASQAMQSS
+533 VGKVAEASRAMQSS

>member
-1 MYSRHG
+1 
-7 KSRNKGECGML
+7 ML
-18 KITSMK
+18 NISSMK
-24 MRLMLAIG
+24 TRLMLAIG
-32 GVSLISTLCIGA
+32 GVSLVSTLCVGA

-59 TYRADLEENVGN
+59 AYRTDLEESVGN

-76 TEVAYGILDEYYKKQ
+76 TEVAYGILEEYYKKQ

-96 TEEQAKKEA
+96 TEDQAKKEA

-113 YDGGKGYFWIDT
+113 YDGGNGYFWIDT

-143 RFNAKDPNGYPY
+143 RYNAKDPNGFPY
-155 IQEINK
+155 IQELNK
-161 SAQQE
+161 AAQQE
-166 GGGFTRWMF
+166 GGGFTRWEF
-175 PKPGETEPLPKYGY
+175 PKPGETESLPKYGY
-189 SIEFK
+189 SIEFQ

-212 IAQKEAKL
+212 VAQKEAKL
-220 AADLRTSILELLG
+220 AANLRTSILESLG

-240 LMALFSRY
+240 LLALFARY
-248 VGANIAQPIVRTTER
+248 IGANIARPIVRTTER
-263 LGIMGTGDFRL
+263 LGVMGTGDFRL

-348 AGACSEQFDGVQTA
+348 AGACSEQFDDVQTA

-411 QTNVSHIAEI
+411 QTNVSHIAEL

-521 GAGTSFEGIASM
+521 GAGTSFDGIASM
-533 VGKVAEASQAMQSS
+533 VGKAAAASQAMQSS
-547 VERLTQSIGRIDAAV
+547 VERLTQSIGHIDAAV